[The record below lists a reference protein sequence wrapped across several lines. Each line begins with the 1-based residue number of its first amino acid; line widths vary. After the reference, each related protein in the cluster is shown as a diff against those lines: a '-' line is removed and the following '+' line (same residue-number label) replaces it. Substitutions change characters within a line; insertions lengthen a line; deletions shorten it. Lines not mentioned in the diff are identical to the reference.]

1 MPDYSNSKIYKIWSP
16 KGDKIYIG
24 STTQLY
30 LSSRYAKHMSEYKR
44 WKNGSGLKTYSFD
57 LFDEY
62 GPENCFIE
70 LLELKPLTIKDELH
84 KLEGEY
90 IQKMECVNKS
100 VPGIGRLASKKLYY
114 QNHKESINVQQKEYH
129 TCECGCK
136 YQTSNKARHMKSE
149 KHKKLMTNI

>member
-30 LSSRYAKHMSEYKR
+30 LSSRMSKHMSDYKR
-44 WKNGSGLKTYSFD
+44 WKQGLTWKVYSFD

-70 LLELKPLTIKDELH
+70 LLELKPCSVKDELH

-90 IQKMECVNKS
+90 IQKMECVNKA
-100 VPGIGRLASKKLYY
+100 VTGTGRLGSKKLYY
-114 QNHKESINVQQKEYH
+114 QNHKKNINVKQKVYH
-129 TCECGCK
+129 TCECGCE

-149 KHKKLMTNI
+149 KHKKLMANI